1 MPQLHLSET
10 DLSETLTRARQ
21 IAEHRPTP
29 ALAGAECE
37 ALLAAGEEMGLP
49 REAILQA
56 LRERVPVAAE
66 SFAAG
71 ETVFAPSVDGSWY
84 PATIVDLGSHSATV
98 RFHNGGEHTVALGD
112 LRPLALVPGRKV
124 QADWPGWGWYTV
136 DVVKYEPK
144 QGKVTLS
151 DGWSK
156 KTLSL
161 QKVRLSSR
169 LASPPTVEERRL
181 TAVTRRTLVRCS
193 LLAGGVG
200 VGLGVLLEWLLRFL

>member
-21 IAEHRPTP
+21 IAEQRPVP
-29 ALAGAECE
+29 ALAGPDCE

-49 REAILQA
+49 REAVLQA
-56 LRERVPVAAE
+56 LRERIPVTAE
-66 SFAAG
+66 AFAAG

-84 PATIVDLGSHSATV
+84 PAAIVDLGSHSATV
-98 RFHNGGEHTVALGD
+98 RFHNGGEHTCAQGD

-124 QADWPGWGWYTV
+124 QADWPGWGWCTV

-144 QGKVTLS
+144 QEKLTLS

-161 QKVRLSSR
+161 RKVRLSPK
-169 LASPPTVEERRL
+169 LASPPTLEERRIAAL
-181 TAVTRRTLVRCS
+181 TRSALVRCS
-193 LLAGGVG
+193 LLAGSAGVG
-200 VGLGVLLEWLLRFL
+200 IGLLLGWLLRFL